1 MLEYYSPNSTE
12 IVSSIDLDDV
22 EYCYLDSQNN
32 EKCTF
37 IIIVGSTTYHFKD
50 MTRDE
55 AGLWIQ
61 AIYSQIKH
69 PLFENKNQCS
79 EREKKNALF
88 KNLETELAT
97 TCTNKRKTGENMQD
111 EKFFQLKRNRR
122 IKGME

>member
-1 MLEYYSPNSTE
+1 MKKVVKGISNFFNRSYFRVKDGHMLEYYSPNSTE

-50 MTRDE
+50 ITRDE

-61 AIYSQIKH
+61 AIYS
-69 PLFENKNQCS
+69 
-79 EREKKNALF
+79 
-88 KNLETELAT
+88 
-97 TCTNKRKTGENMQD
+97 
-111 EKFFQLKRNRR
+111 
-122 IKGME
+122 